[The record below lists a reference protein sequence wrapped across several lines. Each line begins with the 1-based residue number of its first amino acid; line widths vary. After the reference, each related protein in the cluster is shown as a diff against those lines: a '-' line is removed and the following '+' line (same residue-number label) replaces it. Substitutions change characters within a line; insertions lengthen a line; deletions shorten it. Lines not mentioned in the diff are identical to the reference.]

1 MHSQKNGGNKCMGI
15 CGAKAYLKDT
25 HVPFRIMTSS
35 STKKLDKYTS
45 QTNITFISSFA
56 KLALK
61 VTC

>member
-35 STKKLDKYTS
+35 STKKRDKYTS
-45 QTNITFISSFA
+45 QQYITFISSFA
-56 KLALK
+56 K
-61 VTC
+61 